1 MQRSN
6 IYIIFFSTI
15 MTVLIG
21 GAMSL
26 TSVLLKP
33 AQDKQVELDTKKK
46 ILGAVMDISTF
57 KTPEEILRLYKHRVK
72 SIVVDIKGEIISKD
86 VKGNPLVAEKVN
98 AQKNHKIIF

>member
-6 IYIIFFSTI
+6 IYILVFSAI

-57 KTPEEILRLYKHRVK
+57 NTPEEILNLYKARP
-72 SIVVDIKGEIISKD
+72 SKHYI
-86 VKGNPLVAEKVN
+86 
-98 AQKNHKIIF
+98 NHSWGKTFLKCF

>member
-1 MQRSN
+1 
-6 IYIIFFSTI
+6 

-57 KTPEEILRLYKHRVK
+57 KTCLLYT
-72 SIVVDIKGEIISKD
+72 SDAADE
-86 VKGNPLVAEKVN
+86 
-98 AQKNHKIIF
+98 